1 MVEYFKMGVIT
12 SPHGIQG
19 EVKVYPTTD
28 NIQHFKNISD
38 CFLKKGKTYTPAKIT
53 SCKFF
58 KGMVIVHLE
67 GTDDRDNAE
76 KLRRMEIYVDRE
88 NADPLEEGEYYMA
101 DIIGYELYNIDAE
114 TETDVENFNP
124 DNTKAIG
131 KIKDYID
138 TAVHPVIVAE
148 DADGHERLIPAIHT
162 FVKKVDHEAERVY
175 VCLIKGM

>member
-28 NIQHFKNISD
+28 NIAHFKNISD

-53 SCKFF
+53 GCKFF
-58 KGMVIVHLE
+58 KGMVIIHLE